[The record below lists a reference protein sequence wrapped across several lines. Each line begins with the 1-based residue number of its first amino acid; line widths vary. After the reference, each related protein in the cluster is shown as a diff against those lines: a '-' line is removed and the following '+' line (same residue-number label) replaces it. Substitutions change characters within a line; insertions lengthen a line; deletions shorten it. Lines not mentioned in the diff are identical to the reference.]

1 MRLMALSTAVTEA
14 GLCLHGGESIVATW
28 HGPPRSGPGP
38 ILAAA
43 RGLLKDAGLD
53 FAELDGL
60 AFGRG
65 PGAFTGVRLGV
76 ALAQGLHLATGVLL
90 VPVSDLA
97 VLAWQGF
104 RTHGWSRVMACLDAR
119 QGELYWGGFDC
130 SYAGVEKLT
139 DERIGAPE
147 MLDGYVADEWAWVG
161 NGIPFL
167 AALPGN
173 AHKDAA
179 LIPTVEA
186 ISELGVREL
195 SVGHTAGLSA
205 SMPRYLRNRV
215 AEPSPRYRRRR
226 SLSSPE

>member
-1 MRLMALSTAVTEA
+1 MRLMALSTAVAEA
-14 GLCLHGGESIVATW
+14 GLCLHDGESIAASW

-43 RGLLKDAGLD
+43 RALLKDAGID

-76 ALAQGLHLATGVLL
+76 ALAQGLHLATGVPL

-97 VLAWQGF
+97 ALAWQGF
-104 RTHGWSRVMACLDAR
+104 HAHGWRRVMACLDAR
-119 QGELYWGGFDC
+119 QGEIYWAGFEC
-130 SYAGVEKLT
+130 SHAGVEKLI
-139 DERIGAPE
+139 DEHIGAPG
-147 MLDGYVADEWAWVG
+147 MLDGRAAEEWAWAG

-167 AALPGN
+167 AALSGN
-173 AHKDAA
+173 ALTDAA
-179 LIPTVEA
+179 LIPSVEA
-186 ISELGVREL
+186 IAELGVREL
-195 SVGHTAGLSA
+195 SVGHTAGLA
-205 SMPRYLRNRV
+205 AAMPHYLRNRV

-226 SLSSPE
+226 SLSSPD